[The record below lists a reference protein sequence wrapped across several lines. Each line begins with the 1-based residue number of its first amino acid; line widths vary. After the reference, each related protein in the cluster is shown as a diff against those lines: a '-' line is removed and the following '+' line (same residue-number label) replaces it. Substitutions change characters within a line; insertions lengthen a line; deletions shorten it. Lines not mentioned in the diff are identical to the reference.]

1 MTRIL
6 KTLSAASITTL
17 LALPVLASTIT
28 EEVDAD
34 GNGTLSLQEMQV
46 AYPDM
51 TADAFGLI
59 DINGDGEADA
69 DEIKAALDAGYLVT
83 NG

>member
-1 MTRIL
+1 MTRIY
-6 KTLSAASITTL
+6 KTLTAVTFTALMAAP
-17 LALPVLASTIT
+17 ALASNIT

-51 TADAFGLI
+51 TVDAFGLI

-69 DEIKAALDAGYLVT
+69 EEIKAAQDAGYLVV